1 MNIAET
7 AALVGAAGSV
17 LGGGGFFV
25 ARATVRAAQTTRL
38 ANEATAR
45 ANEAI
50 ARMTTEPQA
59 KAQDLAVL
67 QATVRRVDEENGQL
81 RGRQARFDAL
91 LGGFSRTV
99 NRLIYRMERAGIP
112 AEPDDIDELVREY
125 MRTGA

>member
-1 MNIAET
+1 MNIPEIAAVVT
-7 AALVGAAGSV
+7 AAGTV

-25 ARATVRAAQTTRL
+25 ARATVRATRVTTAAQ
-38 ANEATAR
+38 
-45 ANEAI
+45 EAI
-50 ARMTTEPQA
+50 ARIQTEPQA
-59 KAQDLAVL
+59 EAQRFAVL
-67 QATVRRVDEENGQL
+67 QATVNRLDEDNGQL

>member
-1 MNIAET
+1 MNIGEA

-50 ARMTTEPQA
+50 ARMTIEPQA

-81 RGRQARFDAL
+81 RGRQARFESL
-91 LGGFSRTV
+91 LRAFSWTV
-99 NRLIYRMERAGIP
+99 DRWAGQMHRAGI
-112 AEPDDIDELVREY
+112 EPVPVHPLVDEY
-125 MRTGA
+125 NRTGV